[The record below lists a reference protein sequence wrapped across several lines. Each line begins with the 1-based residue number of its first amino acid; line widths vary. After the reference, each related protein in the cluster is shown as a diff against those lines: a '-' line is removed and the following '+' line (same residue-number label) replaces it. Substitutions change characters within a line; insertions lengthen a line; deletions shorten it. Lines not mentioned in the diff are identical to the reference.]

1 MKKHVASKLRQLAN
15 YIPPVVEFIPIRVQ
29 KTGEELNSIIDEEK
43 RNQEAKVEA
52 KRQAEFDAL
61 PWYDKIKVVAKEHYQ
76 DLGLIE
82 ADATNT
88 IEPKIT
94 FEPEKVYVQKRKTP
108 KLVNHYKNLKR
119 EWELNG
125 QQGITDY
132 AKRMKQLN
140 ELQNRSNA
148 TNPPGQETPTR

>member
-1 MKKHVASKLRQLAN
+1 MEVLEMKKHVASKLRQLAG

-43 RNQEAKVEA
+43 RKHYE
-52 KRQAEFDAL
+52 AL
-61 PWYDKIKVVAKEHYQ
+61 PWYDKIKLAIKEHGN
-76 DLGLIE
+76 DLGIAE
-82 ADATNT
+82 KQV
-88 IEPKIT
+88 PKVS
-94 FEPEKVYVQKRKTP
+94 FEDGKVYVQKRKTP

-119 EWELNG
+119 EWEANG

-140 ELQNRSNA
+140 ELQNSKH
-148 TNPPGQETPTR
+148 EK